1 MFYKIKE
8 ALIRFMYGR
17 YGSDSLN
24 KFLLICY
31 IIISALNLFIG
42 SFILYILAL
51 GLAVYVFFRMFS
63 RNIYSRQKENSR
75 FLSYKSKI
83 TSFFTLNKN
92 RFKERKTHI
101 YKKCPYCK
109 AILRFP
115 RKKGNHSSVC
125 PKCSKSFKVK
135 VR

>member
-1 MFYKIKE
+1 MFYRIKE

-51 GLAVYVFFRMFS
+51 GLACLFQNVFKK
-63 RNIYSRQKENSR
+63 Y
-75 FLSYKSKI
+75 L
-83 TSFFTLNKN
+83 
-92 RFKERKTHI
+92 FKTERK
-101 YKKCPYCK
+101 
-109 AILRFP
+109 FP
-115 RKKGNHSSVC
+115 I
-125 PKCSKSFKVK
+125 FKL
-135 VR
+135 

>member
-1 MFYKIKE
+1 MFYRIRE
-8 ALIRFMYGR
+8 AIIRFMYGR

-42 SFILYILAL
+42 SFVLYILAL
-51 GLAVYVFFRMFS
+51 SLAVYVFFRMFS
-63 RNIYSRQKENSR
+63 RNIYSRQKENTR

-101 YKKCPYCK
+101 HKKCPYCK
-109 AILRFP
+109 AILRLP
-115 RKKGNHSSVC
+115 RKKGKHSCTC